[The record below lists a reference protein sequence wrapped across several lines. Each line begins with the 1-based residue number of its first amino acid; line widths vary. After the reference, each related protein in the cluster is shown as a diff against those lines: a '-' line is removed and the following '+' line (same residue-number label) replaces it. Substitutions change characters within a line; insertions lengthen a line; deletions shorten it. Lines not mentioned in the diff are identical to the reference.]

1 MSQNEKRLAAFRG
14 AVCVENTA
22 ESITENVCLMCR
34 ELFSRNKIKAEDIV
48 SLQFT
53 ITDDITVLNPATA
66 LRRGNP
72 GLDVTQ
78 VPLFCAQEAKIDG
91 MMPKVVRALLT
102 TYVEVP
108 AGAESF
114 ERHNVYLNGA
124 EKLRPD
130 WGAKI
135 KVAPQNE

>member
-1 MSQNEKRLAAFRG
+1 MSQNKRLAAFRG

-72 GLDVTQ
+72 GLDVSQ
-78 VPLFCAQEAKIDG
+78 VPLFCSQEAKIDR
-91 MMPKVVRALLT
+91 MMPKVIRALLT
-102 TYVEVP
+102 SYVDE
-108 AGAESF
+108 GT
-114 ERHNVYLNGA
+114 ERQNVYLNGA

-130 WGAKI
+130 FGVKI
-135 KVAPQNE
+135 N

>member
-1 MSQNEKRLAAFRG
+1 MSQNDKRLAAFRG
-14 AVCVENTA
+14 AVCVENKA

-34 ELFSRNKIKAEDIV
+34 ELFSRNNIAAEDIV

-66 LRRGNP
+66 LRRGDC
-72 GLDVTQ
+72 GLDISS
-78 VPLFCAQEAKIDG
+78 VPLFCSQEAKIEGG
-91 MMPKVVRALLT
+91 MPLVVRALLT
-102 TYVEVP
+102 SYVGEDL
-108 AGAESF
+108 A

-135 KVAPQNE
+135 TCAPQNG

>member
-1 MSQNEKRLAAFRG
+1 MSMNKRLAAFRG

-72 GLDVTQ
+72 GLDVSQ
-78 VPLFCAQEAKIDG
+78 VPLFCSQEAKIDG
-91 MMPKVVRALLT
+91 MMPKVIRALLT
-102 TYVEVP
+102 SYVDE
-108 AGAESF
+108 EN
-114 ERHNVYLNGA
+114 ERQNVYLNGA

-130 WGAKI
+130 FSKS
-135 KVAPQNE
+135 

>member
-1 MSQNEKRLAAFRG
+1 MSQNNRLAAFRG

-34 ELFSRNKIKAEDIV
+34 ELFSRNNIKAEDIV

-66 LRRGNP
+66 LRKGNP
-72 GLDVTQ
+72 GLDVSA
-78 VPLFCAQEAKIDG
+78 VPLFCAQEAKIEGG
-91 MMPKVVRALLT
+91 MPLVVRALLT
-102 TYVEVP
+102 AYVD
-108 AGAESF
+108 GGQ
-114 ERHNVYLNGA
+114 ERHNVYLKGA

-130 WGAKI
+130 FK
-135 KVAPQNE
+135 K

>member
-1 MSQNEKRLAAFRG
+1 MEKRLAAFRG

-34 ELFSRNKIKAEDIV
+34 ELFTRNNIKAEDIV

-66 LRRGNP
+66 LRKGNP
-72 GLDVTQ
+72 GLDVTKF
-78 VPLFCAQEAKIDG
+78 PLFCSQEAKIDG
-91 MMPKVVRALLT
+91 GMKFVVRALLT
-102 TYVEVP
+102 SYVDSADGKIP
-108 AGAESF
+108 
-114 ERHNVYLNGA
+114 ERKNVYLNGA

-130 WGAKI
+130 FGAK
-135 KVAPQNE
+135 Q

>member
-1 MSQNEKRLAAFRG
+1 MNEKRLAAFRG

-34 ELFSRNKIKAEDIV
+34 ELFTRNKIQAEDIV

-66 LRRGNP
+66 LRKGNP
-72 GLDVTQ
+72 GLDVSQ
-78 VPLFCAQEAKIDG
+78 VPLFCAQEAKINGG
-91 MMPKVVRALLT
+91 MPLVVRALLT
-102 TYVEVP
+102 AYT
-108 AGAESF
+108 AESAG
-114 ERHNVYLNGA
+114 RQNVYLNGA

-130 WGAKI
+130 LSAKI
-135 KVAPQNE
+135 

>member
-1 MSQNEKRLAAFRG
+1 MEKRLIAYRG

-34 ELFSRNKIKAEDIV
+34 ELFSLNKIHAEDIV

-66 LRRGNP
+66 LRRGDC
-72 GLDVTQ
+72 GLDITQ
-78 VPLFCAQEAKIDG
+78 VPLFCSQEAKIDG
-91 MMPKVVRALLT
+91 GMKFVVRALLT
-102 TYVEVP
+102 AYNDKDIK
-108 AGAESF
+108 
-114 ERHNVYLNGA
+114 RRNVYLNGA

-130 WGAKI
+130 FSRK
-135 KVAPQNE
+135 

>member
-1 MSQNEKRLAAFRG
+1 MSQNDRLAAFRG

-34 ELFSRNKIKAEDIV
+34 ELFSKNNIKAEDIV

-66 LRRGNP
+66 LRKGNP
-72 GLDVTQ
+72 GLDVSA
-78 VPLFCAQEAKIDG
+78 VPLFCSQEPKIMG
-91 MMPKVVRALLT
+91 SPKKMIRVLVTA
-102 TYVEVP
+102 YMDENSKP
-108 AGAESF
+108 IP
-114 ERHNVYLNGA
+114 VYINGG

-130 WGAKI
+130 FAKKI
-135 KVAPQNE
+135 

>member
-1 MSQNEKRLAAFRG
+1 MCQNQRLTAFRG

-34 ELFSRNKIKAEDIV
+34 ELFSRNNIKADDIV
-48 SLQFT
+48 SLQFS

-66 LRRGNP
+66 LRKGNP
-72 GLDVTQ
+72 GLDVSQ
-78 VPLFCAQEAKIDG
+78 VPLFCCQEAKIEGG
-91 MMPKVVRALLT
+91 MPLVVRALLT
-102 TYVEVP
+102 AYVDER
-108 AGAESF
+108 AE
-114 ERHNVYLNGA
+114 RRNVYLNGA

-135 KVAPQNE
+135 

>member
-1 MSQNEKRLAAFRG
+1 MEKRLTAFRG
-14 AVCVENTA
+14 AVCVENKA

-34 ELFSRNKIKAEDIV
+34 ELFSRNNIAAEDIV

-66 LRRGNP
+66 VRKGNP
-72 GLDVTQ
+72 GLDISQ

-91 MMPKVVRALLT
+91 GMPLVVRALLT
-102 TYVEVP
+102 AYTDEG
-108 AGAESF
+108 AG
-114 ERHNVYLNGA
+114 RHNVYLNGA

-130 WGAKI
+130 FVK
-135 KVAPQNE
+135 

>member
-1 MSQNEKRLAAFRG
+1 MEKRLAAFRG
-14 AVCVENTA
+14 AICVENTV

-34 ELFSRNKIKAEDIV
+34 ELFTRNNIAAEDIV
-48 SLQFT
+48 SLQFS

-66 LRRGNP
+66 LRKGNP

-78 VPLFCAQEAKIDG
+78 VPLFCCQEAKIDG
-91 MMPKVVRALLT
+91 GMKHVVRALLT
-102 TYVEVP
+102 SYTDS
-108 AGAESF
+108 A

-130 WGAKI
+130 LSRS
-135 KVAPQNE
+135 

>member
-1 MSQNEKRLAAFRG
+1 MEKRLAAFRG

-22 ESITENVCLMCR
+22 ESITENVCFMCR
-34 ELFSRNKIKAEDIV
+34 ELFTRNHISAEDIV
-48 SLQFT
+48 SLQFS

-72 GLDVTQ
+72 GLDVTH
-78 VPLFCAQEAKIDG
+78 VPLFCCQEAKIEGG
-91 MMPKVVRALLT
+91 MKLVVRALLT
-102 TYVEVP
+102 SYTDVE
-108 AGAESF
+108 
-114 ERHNVYLNGA
+114 ERSNVYLNGA

-135 KVAPQNE
+135 

>member
-1 MSQNEKRLAAFRG
+1 MNEKRLAAFRG

-34 ELFSRNKIKAEDIV
+34 ELFTRNKIQAEDIV

-66 LRRGNP
+66 LRKGNP
-72 GLDVTQ
+72 GLDVSQ
-78 VPLFCAQEAKIDG
+78 VSLFCAQEAKIDG
-91 MMPKVVRALLT
+91 GMPLVVRVLLT
-102 TYVEVP
+102 AYTAEG
-108 AGAESF
+108 AG
-114 ERHNVYLNGA
+114 RQNVYLNGA

-130 WGAKI
+130 LSAKI
-135 KVAPQNE
+135 

>member
-1 MSQNEKRLAAFRG
+1 MSQNKRLAAFRG
-14 AVCVENTA
+14 AVCVENTV

-72 GLDVTQ
+72 GLDVSQ
-78 VPLFCAQEAKIDG
+78 VPLFCSQEAKIDG
-91 MMPKVVRALLT
+91 MMPKVIRALLT
-102 TYVEVP
+102 SYVDE
-108 AGAESF
+108 GT
-114 ERHNVYLNGA
+114 ERQNVYLNGA

-130 WGAKI
+130 FSKS
-135 KVAPQNE
+135 